1 MAEAQRALDALTAHA
16 AAALGPI
23 AALIVEQAAA
33 DGASLALVRERV
45 AAEIDLSARE
55 RFLAA
60 TAPLV
65 AAHKPPAQPPAA
77 PERAGAPS
85 IPGHPQS
92 NTLDHSDPRLIA
104 DLAEELRRRLGAE
117 GHALVEEAARR
128 CRTRIQLFLR
138 LAAAV
143 QDPQLKRELAAR
155 AVPG

>member
-1 MAEAQRALDALTAHA
+1 MAEVQRALDALTEHA
-16 AAALGPI
+16 AAILGPI
-23 AALIVEQAAA
+23 AGLIVEQAAA
-33 DGASLALVRERV
+33 DGATLALVRERV

-60 TAPLV
+60 TATLV
-65 AAHKPPAQPPAA
+65 APRQPAA
-77 PERAGAPS
+77 PPRAEAERTGVPS
-85 IPGHPQS
+85 VPGHPQAT
-92 NTLDHSDPRLIA
+92 TLAHSDPRLVA
-104 DLAEELRRRLGAE
+104 DLAEELRRRIGAE